1 MAAPPR
7 SVWIDDSGSGTDGT
21 ILANSELQKIYDN
34 VDAETK
40 SLNFPAVTT
49 KSVIDNCMVGGIIML
64 GGSLAYR
71 RATSMPTGSTYDM
84 LAYGTG
90 VWKADSALLTGTYRF
105 EAVISYEP
113 GAGTITVSACLVNL
127 TDDPNTQLSGS
138 LITTTVQTG
147 ALVRS
152 SALTFAL
159 PGVAKDYAV
168 KCWTNNASAGGRVVW
183 SRVLRTA

>member
-34 VDAETK
+34 VDVETK

-49 KSVIDNCMVGGIIML
+49 KSVIDNRMAGGVIML
-64 GGSLAYR
+64 GGSMAYR
-71 RATSMPTGSTYDM
+71 RNTSMLTGSTYDNI
-84 LAYGTG
+84 AYGTG
-90 VWKADSALLTGTYRF
+90 VWKVDSALLTGTYRW

-113 GAGTITVSACLVNL
+113 GGSATVSAALVNL

-159 PGVAKDYAV
+159 PGVAKDYAI
-168 KCWTNNASAGGRVVW
+168 KTWTNNASLGCRVVW
-183 SRVLRTA
+183 SRILRTA